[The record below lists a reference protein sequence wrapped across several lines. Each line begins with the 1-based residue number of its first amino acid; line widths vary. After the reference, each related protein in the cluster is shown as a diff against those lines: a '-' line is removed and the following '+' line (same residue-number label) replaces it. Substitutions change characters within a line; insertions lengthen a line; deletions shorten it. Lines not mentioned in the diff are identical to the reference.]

1 MCVKHIHMIRQ
12 IAVFVGL
19 TLLLGV
25 TISSAQVKGDD
36 AIKIETKLVSV
47 PTIVSDRDGRY
58 VPNLTAADFTVFQDG
73 AKQNIE
79 FFAATEEPIS
89 VALLIDTSQST
100 RPVLGDIK
108 DSAKAFLKL
117 LGPRDNAMIVSFDY
131 DTHFLSPLTSDQEQ
145 LKKAIKQADVPR
157 GQVGTTLRDA
167 VFQTVNNVF
176 KGLTGRK
183 AIILLTDGKDHGSQ
197 ITTRDLLFR
206 LEESD
211 TLIFT
216 IFLFQN
222 R

>member
-117 LGPRDNAMIVSFDY
+117 LGLRDKAVIVSFDY

-167 VFQTVNNVF
+167 VFQTVNNVL
-176 KGLTGRK
+176 GEWR
-183 AIILLTDGKDHGSQ
+183 S
-197 ITTRDLLFR
+197 
-206 LEESD
+206 SC
-211 TLIFT
+211 
-216 IFLFQN
+216 
-222 R
+222 